1 MSENKVPSF
10 LTFFDQS
17 KIEQARPFC
26 WDMWLKLC
34 LEQLFYP
41 LYTVQLPS
49 VSLARGEVQGVHL
62 FWPSRPPQSVASCR
76 LSARHFLKTAILQA
90 HLGKTTRT
98 MMIYK
103 GRHISSP
110 TSMLVTL
117 SDCGGL
123 PMRAWEITFMMARN
137 DIPDIGCI
145 KGEGDDVEQLK
156 YGAPA
161 KLVCVGTINTLG

>member
-90 HLGKTTRT
+90 HLGKTTLT

-123 PMRAWEITFMMARN
+123 PMRAWEITFMNRN
-137 DIPDIGCI
+137 DQSKFRVLEVSQNENLWFI
-145 KGEGDDVEQLK
+145 
-156 YGAPA
+156 APV
-161 KLVCVGTINTLG
+161 LWNTGTEEKKCT